1 MIILESETTLKI
13 KAYSTDERGVN
24 AYEALLAYYGKHG
37 LHEISES
44 QGQAFLAMLRN
55 GDVRL
60 TPIFPKV
67 YSSLGEKNIERRKGN
82 GRE

>member
-1 MIILESETTLKI
+1 MQALQCDGRASATLGRANCNKKGVIILESETTLKI

-44 QGQAFLAMLRN
+44 QGQAFLKMLRN

-60 TPIFPKV
+60 
-67 YSSLGEKNIERRKGN
+67 
-82 GRE
+82 

>member
-1 MIILESETTLKI
+1 MESETTLKI

-60 TPIFPKV
+60 
-67 YSSLGEKNIERRKGN
+67 
-82 GRE
+82 

>member
-1 MIILESETTLKI
+1 LESETTLKI

-24 AYEALLAYYGKHG
+24 AYEALLAYYGKHS
-37 LHEISES
+37 LDEISES

-60 TPIFPKV
+60 
-67 YSSLGEKNIERRKGN
+67 
-82 GRE
+82 